1 MANLIFGGTSLNVID
16 RNGDKWLTVND
27 IAAALYPS
35 DKRGSQNETPFVT
48 RVRNLYRRN
57 AEEFT
62 DSMTALI
69 EIEGAG
75 GKQKVRVFSLRG
87 AHLLGMFARSK
98 KAKEFRRWVLD
109 IIERHNHERG
119 ILTTQYHQALLD
131 YATGKANASLCGKG
145 LNLWKQEKPG
155 ICNRLA
161 AIVQK
166 IQPDMFPAPRGFFNP
181 QTSRS
186 NP

>member
-1 MANLIFGGTSLNVID
+1 MANLIFGGTSLGVID

-35 DKRGSQNETPFVT
+35 GERGSQFATPFVT
-48 RVRNLYRRN
+48 RVRDLYRRH

-69 EIEGAG
+69 EMEGAG
-75 GKQKVRVFSLRG
+75 GRQKVRVFSLRG

-119 ILTTQYHQALLD
+119 ILTTQYHQAL
-131 YATGKANASLCGKG
+131 ATLALAQETASLHGRG
-145 LNLWKQEKPG
+145 LNLWRQRKKGLRERVQSL
-155 ICNRLA
+155 LA
-161 AIVQK
+161 RM
-166 IQPDMFPAPRGFFNP
+166 QPDMFITAR
-181 QTSRS
+181 
-186 NP
+186 

>member
-1 MANLIFGGTSLNVID
+1 MATLTFQDRTLHVID

-35 DKRGSQNETPFVT
+35 GERGSQTATPFVT
-48 RVRNLYRRN
+48 RVRDLYRRH

-69 EIEGAG
+69 EMEGAG
-75 GKQKVRVFSLRG
+75 GRQKVRVFSLRG

-109 IIERHNHERG
+109 IIEQHRHDAG
-119 ILTTQYHQALLD
+119 ILTTEYHQALAAL
-131 YATGKANASLCGKG
+131 ALAQETASLHGRG
-145 LNLWKQEKPG
+145 LNLWRQRKTGLCE
-155 ICNRLA
+155 R
-161 AIVQK
+161 VQAL
-166 IQPDMFPAPRGFFNP
+166 IARMQPDMFISAR
-181 QTSRS
+181 
-186 NP
+186 

>member
-1 MANLIFGGTSLNVID
+1 MANLIFGGTSLSVID

-35 DKRGSQNETPFVT
+35 GERGSQFATPFVT
-48 RVRNLYRRN
+48 RVRDLYRRH

-69 EIEGAG
+69 EMEGAG
-75 GKQKVRVFSLRG
+75 GRQKVRVFSLRG

-98 KAKEFRRWVLD
+98 KAKEFRCWVLD

-131 YATGKANASLCGKG
+131 YATGKATASLCGKG
-145 LNLWKQEKPG
+145 RNLWKQEKPG
-155 ICNRLA
+155 IRQRLA
-161 AIVQK
+161 DIVQK
-166 IQPDMFPAPRGFFNP
+166 IQPDMFITAR
-181 QTSRS
+181 
-186 NP
+186 

>member
-1 MANLIFGGTSLNVID
+1 MANLIFGGTSLSVID

-35 DKRGSQNETPFVT
+35 GERGSQFATPFVT
-48 RVRNLYRRN
+48 RVRDLYRRH

-69 EIEGAG
+69 EMEGAG
-75 GKQKVRVFSLRG
+75 GRQKVRVFSLRG

-98 KAKEFRRWVLD
+98 KAKEFRCWVLD

-119 ILTTQYHQALLD
+119 ILTTQYHQAL
-131 YATGKANASLCGKG
+131 ATLALAQETASLHGRG
-145 LNLWKQEKPG
+145 LNLWRQRKKGLRERVQSL
-155 ICNRLA
+155 LA
-161 AIVQK
+161 RM
-166 IQPDMFPAPRGFFNP
+166 QPDMFISAR
-181 QTSRS
+181 
-186 NP
+186 

>member
-1 MANLIFGGTSLNVID
+1 MANLIFGGANLNVID

-35 DKRGSQNETPFVT
+35 NERGSQTATPFVT
-48 RVRNLYRRN
+48 RVRDLYRRH

-119 ILTTQYHQALLD
+119 ILTTQYHQTLLE

-145 LNLWKQEKPG
+145 LNLWRQEKPG
-155 ICNRLA
+155 ICNLLA